1 MMSSA
6 VVLNLLLLVSIASA
20 GHHYGGS
27 VTFSPKGTNADGSM
41 SVEFRFKRTYDWCD
55 YSWWSCASGDCGY
68 ESSSQ
73 HGQIDRS
80 SNGRSAYTN
89 SWCQAETVVTRNI
102 HGNTPFDLQDNSCCW
117 VPTLNGVDS
126 WFLQAHVDLGIR
138 GDTNQPNRSPVTTT
152 LQLLRVPQNCPRT
165 YRLMAYDPDGDQV
178 ICRYGDQQHVEC
190 ATCNQPSGF
199 HLDQHACTLDYNYA
213 YTTGVYGFELIVED
227 FPRKHT
233 TLAYTDGSSS
243 YRCAL
248 SGGRH
253 QTSISMTPY
262 PSWYYQSTTTGPWW
276 QQTTSA
282 LPWWGWWQ
290 QQQQST
296 TTPPTT
302 TPWWW
307 WYQQQQQS
315 TTTAPTSPS
324 WWGWWQQQQQSTTTP
339 PTTTPWWWWYHQQQ
353 QTTTTPPTTT
363 PWWWW
368 YHQQQQSTTTPPT
381 TTPWGW
387 WYQQQQQSTTTPPTT
402 TPWWWWYHQQQQSTT
417 TPPTTPSWW
426 GWWQQQQQ
434 STTTPPTTTPW
445 WWWQHQQT
453 TSPPPMA
460 QWWWWLQTTTT
471 TTTTQPPQ
479 EYTTS
484 MTSHQ
489 RSYEPFSKLPLQFSV
504 LVDSAAPS
512 CTEGYYIPLFVS
524 PTPHN
529 GDEIQATP
537 LREVEI
543 RVKAAA
549 AYSTVTDVIISG
561 PLNITKHALST
572 GEYAIRWTPTR
583 SDLGDHFPVCFI
595 AESMSGNSVYQS
607 EMRCVIIN
615 VGRQTVDANVICS
628 ATNMVVEIE
637 QLHSVGLHKDYLR
650 LNDPACTL
658 DSNGT
663 HVVAN
668 ISLNAC
674 GTMIEE
680 DEEYIIFKNEIFSTD
695 DPNSIIT
702 RKHEVEIEFSC
713 RYEKKN
719 NISLEFTA
727 RKHITTIT
735 EKGFG
740 TLTYSFGLF
749 RTANF
754 YTEIDVTA
762 YPAEYEL
769 GEMIYMQ
776 IESQSTINNTELF
789 VESCV
794 ATPYNDP
801 NYQTSYT
808 IIQNGCI
815 LDETVEFYT
824 SHQPMVRFGLQAFQ
838 FIGMH
843 EQVFITCSVIL
854 CEANNPNTR
863 CSQGCVNST
872 VTPPSHHHHKREAP
886 IQTSSHLVAQG
897 PLRLK
902 RSIEH
907 EVSSTVLNLN
917 LVFIAGCLLAAVGMV
932 CGVLIYRTR
941 RSDVKYQPLKS
952 DDI

>member
-41 SVEFRFKRTYDWCD
+41 RVEFRFKRTYDWCMP
-55 YSWWSCASGDCGY
+55 SWWYCASGDCGY
-68 ESSSQ
+68 ESTSVE
-73 HGQIDRS
+73 GEIDSS
-80 SNGRSAYTN
+80 SNGRSGYTN
-89 SWCQAETVVTRNI
+89 SWCQSENVVTRNI
-102 HGNTPFDLQDNSCCW
+102 HGNTPFDLQDSSCCW
-117 VPTLNGVDS
+117 VPTVNGVGS
-126 WFLQAHVDLGIR
+126 WFFQAHVDLGIR
-138 GDTNQPNRSPVTTT
+138 ADTNQPNRSPVTTT
-152 LQLLRVPQNCPRT
+152 LQLLRVPQNCPRK
-165 YRLMAYDPDGDQV
+165 YHLIAYDPDGDQV
-178 ICRYGDQQHVEC
+178 RCRYGAQQGAEC
-190 ATCNQPSGF
+190 ATCDQPSGF
-199 HLDQHACTLDYNYA
+199 HLDQRACTLDYSYA

-227 FPRKHT
+227 FPKKHT

-253 QTSISMTPY
+253 RRSINVTPY
-262 PSWYYQSTTTGPWW
+262 PWYYQSYTTVPWW
-276 QQTTSA
+276 QQTTPSQ
-282 LPWWGWWQ
+282 WWLWWQ
-290 QQQQST
+290 NQQST
-296 TTPPTT
+296 TA
-302 TPWWW
+302 
-307 WYQQQQQS
+307 
-315 TTTAPTSPS
+315 APA
-324 WWGWWQQQQQSTTTP
+324 
-339 PTTTPWWWWYHQQQ
+339 
-353 QTTTTPPTTT
+353 
-363 PWWWW
+363 
-368 YHQQQQSTTTPPT
+368 
-381 TTPWGW
+381 
-387 WYQQQQQSTTTPPTT
+387 
-402 TPWWWWYHQQQQSTT
+402 
-417 TPPTTPSWW
+417 
-426 GWWQQQQQ
+426 
-434 STTTPPTTTPW
+434 TTPW
-445 WWWQHQQT
+445 WWWQQQYT
-453 TSPPPMA
+453 TAAPPVTA

-471 TTTTQPPQ
+471 TTTTEPPQ

-489 RSYEPFSKLPLQFSV
+489 RSYEPFSKLPLQFSL

-512 CTEGYYIPLFVS
+512 CTEGHYIPHFVS
-524 PTPHN
+524 PTPRN

-537 LREVEI
+537 RREVEI

-549 AYSTVTDVIISG
+549 AYTTVTDVIISG

-572 GEYAIRWTPTR
+572 GEYAIRWTPT
-583 SDLGDHFPVCFI
+583 SNDLGDHFPVCFI
-595 AESMSGNSVYQS
+595 AESMSGSSVYQS
-607 EMRCVIIN
+607 EMRCVIIT
-615 VGRQTVDANVICS
+615 VGRQTVDANVICT
-628 ATNMVVEIE
+628 ATNMVIEIE

-663 HVVAN
+663 HVLAN
-668 ISLNAC
+668 FSLNAC

-680 DEEYIIFKNEIFSTD
+680 DEEFIIFKNEIFSTD

-727 RKHITTIT
+727 RRHITTIT

-749 RTANF
+749 KTAN
-754 YTEIDVTA
+754 YHTEIDVTA

-794 ATPYNDP
+794 ATPYSDP

-824 SHQPMVRFGLQAFQ
+824 SHQPVVRFGLQAFQ

-843 EQVFITCSVIL
+843 EQVFLSCSVIL
-854 CEANNPNTR
+854 CEANNPYTR
-863 CSQGCVNST
+863 CSQGCINST
-872 VTPPSHHHHKREAP
+872 VAPPAHHHHRREAP
-886 IQTSSHLVAQG
+886 IQTGSHLVSQG

-902 RSIEH
+902 RSIEEH

-917 LVFIAGCLLAAVGMV
+917 LVFIAGCVLAAVGMV
-932 CGVLIYRTR
+932 CGVLIYRTK
-941 RSDVKYQPLKS
+941 RSDVKYQALKS
-952 DDI
+952 DEI